1 MISNL
6 KINTIHIKISQ
17 IQSLHTHTQRQIKVG
32 VYLRLIFETIFL
44 YKKTR
49 KKMVKIVNLLQNYD
63 FI

>member
-44 YKKTR
+44 YKKQEKR
-49 KKMVKIVNLLQNYD
+49 WLKL
-63 FI
+63 